1 MGTTLPVVQAAGM
14 PIEPLGLLLAVDL
27 IPDVFATVGN
37 VTGDLAVASRV
48 ARAEEATADRG
59 SPRRPT

>member
-1 MGTTLPVVQAAGM
+1 M
-14 PIEPLGLLLAVDL
+14 PIESLGLLLAVDL

-48 ARAEEATADRG
+48 ARAEDAPAAPGRAA
-59 SPRRPT
+59 RR